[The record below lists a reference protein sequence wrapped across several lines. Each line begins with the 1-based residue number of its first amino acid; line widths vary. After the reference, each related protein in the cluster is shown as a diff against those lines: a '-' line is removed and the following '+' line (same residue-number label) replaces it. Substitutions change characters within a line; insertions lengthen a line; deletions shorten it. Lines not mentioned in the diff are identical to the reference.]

1 MQEQEENIE
10 IIVKPEID
18 LKRKAQV
25 MYFGGYKISEISR
38 QLDIPVSTIS
48 SWKERDKWTTLRPL
62 GVLSLR
68 SKAE

>member
-25 MYFGGYKISEISR
+25 MYFGGF
-38 QLDIPVSTIS
+38 DILPC
-48 SWKERDKWTTLRPL
+48 L
-62 GVLSLR
+62 
-68 SKAE
+68 KAGDSY